1 MPRRQQLLLLHK
13 GMFSRSLFL
22 VFLAERYFVTFGLVT
37 GDNPPAH
44 KSPPRGSVKV
54 RVRVTVR
61 TAHRGSVS

>member
-1 MPRRQQLLLLHK
+1 
-13 GMFSRSLFL
+13 